1 MFVKTEI
8 NDFNAV
14 AAMAWSGAVQV
25 CQEIIMQDREEEAM
39 ALIEEIFFDSV
50 PSATELNDFIW
61 FELAD
66 MMDLYKED
74 EEDAEEDTEEEE

>member
-1 MFVKTEI
+1 MTIKVEI
-8 NDFNAV
+8 SGFGEIAE
-14 AAMAWSGAVQV
+14 MAWSGAFQV

-74 EEDAEEDTEEEE
+74 DEEDTEEE

>member
-8 NDFNAV
+8 NDFNEV
-14 AAMAWSGAVQV
+14 AKMAWSGANEV
-25 CQEIIMQDREEEAM
+25 CQEIINQDREEEAM

-74 EEDAEEDTEEEE
+74 EEDTEEE

>member
-8 NDFNAV
+8 NDFNEV
-14 AAMAWSGAVQV
+14 AKMAWSGANEV
-25 CQEIIMQDREEEAM
+25 CQEIYRQDKEAEAM
-39 ALIEEIFFDSV
+39 ALIEEIFAEAT

-74 EEDAEEDTEEEE
+74 TEEDEEDTEEE